1 MIVTC
6 PNCEAKYRVNAEAL
20 SARGGKVKC
29 ANCAH
34 VWVVEEEAL
43 TLNEPVVPAPK
54 PTPEPV
60 PAPEP
65 APTIS
70 EKPAA
75 AIRARAQAEERKKR
89 RAVEGAGW
97 AGVAACVGVALL
109 SAAVFRVN
117 IVETWPRAAGA
128 YAAVGMHVNPY
139 GLEVNALNASFDHG
153 QLVVEGVLD
162 NITRGTRPVLPLMA
176 QVLDAEGHVLHQW
189 PVSLESHEL
198 TGQGAERFRTILAE
212 VPEGAV
218 RVEVVIAEA
227 NDGALA
233 LTEASSPASEAG
245 HGAAHDAH
253 GSAEPLASASHAVE
267 AGHDNHSAHSTD
279 THHADHADDHGPEHH
294 GDTHATDD
302 HH

>member
-6 PNCEAKYRVNAEAL
+6 PSCEAKYRVNAEAL

-34 VWVVEEEAL
+34 VWVVEEDAL
-43 TLNEPVVPAPK
+43 TLNEPVTSVPASE
-54 PTPEPV
+54 PE

-65 APTIS
+65 ALSIA

-109 SAAVFRVN
+109 SAVIFRVN
-117 IVETWPRAAGA
+117 IVDTWPRAAGA
-128 YAAVGMHVNPY
+128 YAAVGMEVNPY
-139 GLEVNALNASFDHG
+139 GLEVNALNASFHEG

-162 NITRGTRPVLPLMA
+162 NITRRTRPVMPLNA

-189 PVSLESHEL
+189 PVALESHEL
-198 TGQGAERFRTILAE
+198 AGLGAERFRTSLE
-212 VPEGAV
+212 TVPEGAV
-218 RVEVVIAEA
+218 RVEVVIVEG
-227 NDGALA
+227 NDGALPV
-233 LTEASSPASEAG
+233 SPAPASPDAQLEHEGDHG
-245 HGAAHDAH
+245 HPAEDTHTETHTHPADSH
-253 GSAEPLASASHAVE
+253 GNEH
-267 AGHDNHSAHSTD
+267 TD
-279 THHADHADDHGPEHH
+279 THDSAPSYTSGHSAE
-294 GDTHATDD
+294 D